1 MLGGTQTRVKAGQ
14 RQVYNTAAAFTN
26 NAALERETRLRAP
39 ETGFEEINS
48 DFLEADFW
56 PAPWSRGDWN

>member
-39 ETGFEEINS
+39 ETGLEEINCFS
-48 DFLEADFW
+48 AKLTSG
-56 PAPWSRGDWN
+56 PR